1 MYMGFGIVFGI
12 IKGKGSKN
20 AEVLLNR
27 REPTIKQRA
36 KDMQDNKNKVV
47 FSMNIREQRQKESCG
62 CGGNCGCNGSS
73 IKRRELNR
81 KESVGDKARRFLMG
95 MSTIHK
101 AVVDNDIIDDI
112 DMKEFKGDI

>member
-1 MYMGFGIVFGI
+1 MGMGFGIVFGI
-12 IKGKGSKN
+12 IKGKGM
-20 AEVLLNR
+20 
-27 REPTIKQRA
+27 KQRA

-47 FSMNIREQRQKESCG
+47 FSMNIREQRQRENCG

-73 IKRRELNR
+73 IKRRELQK

-101 AVVDNDIIDDI
+101 AVVDNDIIEDI

>member
-1 MYMGFGIVFGI
+1 MGFGIIFGI
-12 IKGKGSKN
+12 MGN
-20 AEVLLNR
+20 N
-27 REPTIKQRA
+27 IKQRA

-47 FSMNIREQRQKESCG
+47 FQMNIREQRQRENCG
-62 CGGNCGCNGSS
+62 CGGNCHCNGST

-81 KESVGDKARRFLMG
+81 KESVSKNRGSSHRRETVGEKARRFLMG

>member
-1 MYMGFGIVFGI
+1 MKF
-12 IKGKGSKN
+12 KERKGSSQSERTDSN
-20 AEVLLNR
+20 S
-27 REPTIKQRA
+27 IKRRA

-73 IKRRELNR
+73 IKRRELQ
-81 KESVGDKARRFLMG
+81 KKQSVGDKARRFLMG
-95 MSTIHK
+95 MSTIHR
-101 AVVDNDIIDDI
+101 AVVHNDIIDDI

>member
-1 MYMGFGIVFGI
+1 MSMGFGIIFGI
-12 IKGKGSKN
+12 MGN
-20 AEVLLNR
+20 N
-27 REPTIKQRA
+27 IKQRA

-47 FSMNIREQRQKESCG
+47 FSMNIREQRQKENCG

-73 IKRRELNR
+73 IKRRELQK

-101 AVVDNDIIDDI
+101 AVVDNPIEDI

>member
-1 MYMGFGIVFGI
+1 MSMGFGIIFGI
-12 IKGKGSKN
+12 MKSNSIK
-20 AEVLLNR
+20 R
-27 REPTIKQRA
+27 RA
-36 KDMQDNKNKVV
+36 KDMQDNKDKVV